1 MKGCVCVVCI
11 LLLGSSVDGREHWG
25 PPPLCPPPKADCCP
39 KPCPPKPCKPAPK
52 CEPCTPKCEPQ
63 PNCCKKSQCETPCP
77 QRCQDLSPAFNQ
89 CAAINIDCGWNVWMD
104 TSFIYFEAMEDN
116 LELAIRA
123 NGDPST
129 ILTHGPSD
137 GSVVGIDY
145 SYEPGFKVGIG
156 LTTRYDCWDVFAEY
170 TWFRST
176 VTQSATAPSPGVLL
190 PMAGNPFV
198 SASHGFNALDSRW
211 HTSLDVIDGRMGR
224 WHYVGKKLTFHPYF
238 GVRAAWIDQDWDT
251 TYTNT
256 ILDPHSVL
264 VANQATHSW
273 GVGPEVGIDTQWQ
286 FCYGL
291 RLYGNAEVDVLF
303 TRYTTL
309 KTLDTNAS
317 VERAFDVTQHGA
329 NTLRAHLDL
338 EMGLGWGT
346 YLRCHKWY
354 LDLSAGY
361 GFQIFFDQNMFREY
375 QVTTGFSSFYGGNL
389 YIHGLTVTAKLEF

>member
-145 SYEPGFKVGIG
+145 SYEPGFDRPLHKVLPPRAQACFCLWQVTLLLALAMDLMLLTPVGIPP
-156 LTTRYDCWDVFAEY
+156 L
-170 TWFRST
+170 
-176 VTQSATAPSPGVLL
+176 
-190 PMAGNPFV
+190 M
-198 SASHGFNALDSRW
+198 
-211 HTSLDVIDGRMGR
+211 
-224 WHYVGKKLTFHPYF
+224 
-238 GVRAAWIDQDWDT
+238 
-251 TYTNT
+251 
-256 ILDPHSVL
+256 
-264 VANQATHSW
+264 
-273 GVGPEVGIDTQWQ
+273 
-286 FCYGL
+286 
-291 RLYGNAEVDVLF
+291 
-303 TRYTTL
+303 
-309 KTLDTNAS
+309 
-317 VERAFDVTQHGA
+317 
-329 NTLRAHLDL
+329 
-338 EMGLGWGT
+338 
-346 YLRCHKWY
+346 
-354 LDLSAGY
+354 
-361 GFQIFFDQNMFREY
+361 
-375 QVTTGFSSFYGGNL
+375 
-389 YIHGLTVTAKLEF
+389 